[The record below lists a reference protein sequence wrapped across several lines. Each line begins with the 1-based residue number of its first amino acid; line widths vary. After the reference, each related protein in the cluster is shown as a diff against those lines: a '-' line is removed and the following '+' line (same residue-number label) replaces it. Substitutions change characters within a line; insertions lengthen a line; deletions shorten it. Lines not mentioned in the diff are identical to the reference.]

1 MRKTYYTRVG
11 LFFLILFFST
21 GLTLPTGIGAES
33 KVRGNKLK
41 VKPASVLEG
50 IYLGKSIVFTT
61 GKRVTKVAIGDERIA
76 SVRAI
81 SQNELLIRGNR
92 PGWTN
97 LIIWYGNTAKPDIFD
112 LQVQINPRTLETLER
127 LIKRLVPSARVRAI
141 PVNKEV
147 ILDGTVESQRDM
159 QRVLQIATA
168 FFKKEEKNA
177 TEEKVGTVVNIQT
190 GSYDMTN
197 ESNQRNYSVEPVVA
211 IRNNLIV
218 LKGCQQVQLQVKIAE
233 VSRSGMKKM
242 GLAFLNNHD
251 WAIGIFPAGSAS
263 AELTGSRN
271 ISGGTNA
278 SQSMQIDLTEGT
290 IGFSNTAASPGQKS
304 FSSAI
309 TSTAQVTSPL
319 GGAFQ
324 VLLHSFQDDSLAM
337 LTLLKSQGLAR
348 FLATPTLVTMSGQE
362 ASFRVGGEFPIP
374 VTSTYGAVNVEYK
387 KYGITL
393 RFTPY
398 VVDRETITL
407 NVSPEVSS
415 PDFSLAI
422 ASGGVSVPGLKTRV
436 GYTTL
441 QLKDGQTFV
450 MAGLLRENSY
460 ILNDKIPF
468 LGDLPYLGTFFTR
481 KQFEKDETELIVV
494 VTPHLV
500 RPLNPGEVPALPGEN
515 MQDNISDFD
524 FFLTNK
530 NSGEKGDNSDSNR
543 GELPEVVGGIG
554 YSK

>member
-1 MRKTYYTRVG
+1 M
-11 LFFLILFFST
+11 
-21 GLTLPTGIGAES
+21 
-33 KVRGNKLK
+33 
-41 VKPASVLEG
+41 
-50 IYLGKSIVFTT
+50 
-61 GKRVTKVAIGDERIA
+61 TK
-76 SVRAI
+76 
-81 SQNELLIRGNR
+81 
-92 PGWTN
+92 
-97 LIIWYGNTAKPDIFD
+97 
-112 LQVQINPRTLETLER
+112 
-127 LIKRLVPSARVRAI
+127 
-141 PVNKEV
+141 
-147 ILDGTVESQRDM
+147 
-159 QRVLQIATA
+159 
-168 FFKKEEKNA
+168 
-177 TEEKVGTVVNIQT
+177 
-190 GSYDMTN
+190 
-197 ESNQRNYSVEPVVA
+197 
-211 IRNNLIV
+211 
-218 LKGCQQVQLQVKIAE
+218 
-233 VSRSGMKKM
+233 
-242 GLAFLNNHD
+242 
-251 WAIGIFPAGSAS
+251 
-263 AELTGSRN
+263 
-271 ISGGTNA
+271 
-278 SQSMQIDLTEGT
+278 GT
-290 IGFSNTAASPGQKS
+290 IGFSNTAGSPEQKS

-530 NSGEKGDNSDSNR
+530 NSGERGDNSDSNR
-543 GELPEVVGGIG
+543 GDLPEVVGGIG